1 MPTRVPKIKVVLFDL
16 DNTLY
21 PPGGGL
27 FADIDR
33 RIVDYVRRRLGIDE
47 AAAAGVRRRLRDRYH
62 ITLCGLMAEHG
73 IDPEEYLAFVHDV
86 PVEQHLS
93 ADPALAGL
101 LDGIDRP
108 RHIFTNGSLDHARRV
123 LAALGVADRFGAV
136 FDIAFTGYVP
146 KPEPAAYLKVA
157 EALGVA
163 PEEILHVDDL
173 PANVAAAERLGMTC
187 ILFSPRFHH
196 AGSFH
201 RHAADRDALR
211 RLLSE
216 LLGR

>member
-1 MPTRVPKIKVVLFDL
+1 MATREPQIKTVLFDL

-27 FADIDR
+27 FAEIDR
-33 RIVDYVRRRLGIDE
+33 RILDYVRWRLGIDE
-47 AAAAGVRRRLRDRYH
+47 AAAVAVRRRLRDRYH

-86 PVEQHLS
+86 PVEAHLS

-108 RHIFTNGSLDHARRV
+108 RHIFTNGSVDHARRV
-123 LAALGVADRFGAV
+123 LAALGVADRFGGV
-136 FDIAFTGYVP
+136 YDIAFTGYVP
-146 KPEPAAYLKVA
+146 KPEAAAYLKVA

-163 PEEILHVDDL
+163 PGEILHVDDL
-173 PANVAAAERLGMTC
+173 PANVAAAERVGMTC
-187 ILFSPRFHH
+187 ILFSPRPQH

-211 RLLSE
+211 GILSG